1 MVKAASPPPP
11 LGLAIHFRFGLSWLQ
26 AEPSTG
32 QGLTE
37 AKDILGRCSPLRPHI
52 GMRQRTRCTHF
63 SLRGSRTWGL
73 HIERELRG

>member
-11 LGLAIHFRFGLSWLQ
+11 LGLAFRFRFGLSGLR

-37 AKDILGRCSPLRPHI
+37 AKDIPACHAPLRP
-52 GMRQRTRCTHF
+52 CT
-63 SLRGSRTWGL
+63 GAGL
-73 HIERELRG
+73 S